1 MANKIYKT
9 TLFLLMIVALYM
21 PYFDFYRKF
30 TAHINIY
37 NMTLQKGD

>member
-1 MANKIYKT
+1 MKRKY
-9 TLFLLMIVALYM
+9 LLHIKQQEN
-21 PYFDFYRKF
+21 FWHRKF